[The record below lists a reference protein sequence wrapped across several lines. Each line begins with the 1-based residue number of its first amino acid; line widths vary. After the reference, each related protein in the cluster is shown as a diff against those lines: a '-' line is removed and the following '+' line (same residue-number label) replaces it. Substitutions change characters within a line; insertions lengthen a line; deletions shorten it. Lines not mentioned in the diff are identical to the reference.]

1 MIKKLLFAF
10 ALTALLIGC
19 AANGGNL
26 NSNENEPT
34 TSPTTSPAVSE
45 TEAPPPTTYATTH
58 EAADAV
64 VQALK
69 DKDLTMLASLVH
81 PVKGLLFSPYAHI
94 DQASAL
100 TFQADALPALTDATI
115 HTWGAYDGS
124 GEPIALTFAQYYDKF
139 VYDKPFIEAETV
151 GEDEIIGHGNT
162 LVNIKDVF
170 PDSYTVDYHFSG
182 FDAQYEGMDWESLI
196 LVLEQYEGAW
206 YVSAIVHSQWT
217 I

>member
-10 ALTALLIGC
+10 ALIALLIGC
-19 AANGGNL
+19 AANGGNI

-34 TSPTTSPAVSE
+34 TSPTASPAVSE
-45 TEAPPPTTYATTH
+45 TEAPTSTTYATTH
-58 EAADAV
+58 EAADAI

-81 PVKGLLFSPYAHI
+81 PVKGLLFSPYAYI

-124 GEPIALTFAQYYDKF
+124 GEPIALNFEQYYDKF
-139 VYDKPFIEAETV
+139 VYDKPFIEAENV

-170 PDSYTVDYHFSG
+170 PESYTVDYHFSG